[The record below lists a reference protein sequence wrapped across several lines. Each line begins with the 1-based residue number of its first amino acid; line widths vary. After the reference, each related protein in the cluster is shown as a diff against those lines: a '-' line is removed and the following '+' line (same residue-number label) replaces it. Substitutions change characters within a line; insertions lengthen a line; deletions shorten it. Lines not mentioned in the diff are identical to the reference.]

1 MNIADILNPT
11 APNNTC
17 TPTIYEEEHRLLS
30 PPLSPFH
37 AEDVHYLQQHQ
48 HPHYYGDSSSSDAN
62 AVANNYGKP
71 RSRFSEYEDAVI
83 CEGVARGL
91 TWGQISGQLPHR
103 KRATCFNRY
112 RTLQGIRKSR
122 KRSSIVS
129 AKYKPLTPPSSR
141 RASIVSCSTRTFFTP
156 SPSPPLAS
164 SPWLPTTPPLS
175 TNNNNIATGNHSN
188 NDARYYGDY
197 DLVRTPSAFASLS
210 RPSTL
215 WMEPRPCSYYQ
226 I

>member
-1 MNIADILNPT
+1 MNISDILNPT
-11 APNNTC
+11 ASINNSNAS

-37 AEDVHYLQQHQ
+37 NENVYYYQQQQHYHHHHQ
-48 HPHYYGDSSSSDAN
+48 DYYDEHNNVTST
-62 AVANNYGKP
+62 ANNYGKP

-83 CEGVARGL
+83 CEGVAKGL

-122 KRSSIVS
+122 KRLSA

-141 RASIVSCSTRTFFTP
+141 RASITSCSTRTFFTP

-164 SPWLPTTPPLS
+164 SPWLPTTPPL
-175 TNNNNIATGNHSN
+175 NNQYH
-188 NDARYYGDY
+188 NDSRYFGDY
-197 DLVRTPSAFASLS
+197 ELVRTPSSTFGSLSSHRPTPTMWVES
-210 RPSTL
+210 RPS
-215 WMEPRPCSYYQ
+215 CSYYH
-226 I
+226 